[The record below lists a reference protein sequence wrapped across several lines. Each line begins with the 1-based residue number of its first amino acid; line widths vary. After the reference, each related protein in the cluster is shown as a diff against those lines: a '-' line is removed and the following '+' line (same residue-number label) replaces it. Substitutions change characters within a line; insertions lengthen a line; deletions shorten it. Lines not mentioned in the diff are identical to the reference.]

1 MTREIFIVLCA
12 FLLFVVLILSGKVQI
27 HVAALAIP
35 IILEITGVLD
45 FSQAWGGLTNS
56 SVVMMASMF
65 VVGTAVGKT
74 SLLSKMSKT
83 LIKPGSSDFKI
94 MLGLAIPALFLGCF
108 TNATASMTIMVPLIT
123 AVCAE
128 HKRPLSKFM
137 LPVAAFCQTW
147 VGFLPTG
154 GNAAGYITNNT
165 IVENLGGTGTF
176 TYFTA
181 MISRIPVQLI
191 ILPLICWLCVK
202 LAPDLGNVPTA
213 EDEVKA
219 NSQAEANAKKYAS
232 KLTPGQERFTLIVFG
247 LTVLGIVVC
256 ALNRIN
262 TWYPSLV
269 GALVLVVCGILTDKE
284 AIASMGSPVIFIT
297 VGTLP
302 LATAL
307 KVTGADVLL
316 ADMFNKL
323 TGNMPPVMIMLCMY
337 IICMILTQFVSRS
350 AVSSAFRTLAAVIAV
365 QNGYD
370 PRALMLAVTE
380 GANNAYCTPMAEPA
394 ITIGS
399 EKGGYTMWQHF
410 KMTFPLMLVDLLIFA
425 IYIPLVFP
433 LK

>member
-35 IILEITGVLD
+35 IILEITGVLT
-45 FSQAWGGLTNS
+45 FAEAWGGLTNS

-94 MLGLAIPALFLGCF
+94 MLGLCVPALFLGCF

-154 GNAAGYITNNT
+154 GNAAGYITSNT
-165 IVENLGGTGTF
+165 IIENLGGTGTF
-176 TYFTA
+176 TYFTS

-191 ILPLICWLCVK
+191 LLPLICWLCVK
-202 LAPDLGNVPTA
+202 LAPDLGNIPSA
-213 EDEVKA
+213 EDREEA
-219 NSQAEANAKKYAS
+219 NNQAAANAKKYAS
-232 KLTPGQERFTLIVFG
+232 KLSPSQEKLTLVIFG

-256 ALNRIN
+256 ALNHIN
-262 TWYPSLV
+262 TWYPSVV
-269 GALVLVVCGILTDKE
+269 GAMLLVLCGVLSDKE
-284 AIASMGSPVIFIT
+284 AIAAMGSPVIFIT

-307 KVTGADVLL
+307 KTTGADVLL
-316 ADMFNKL
+316 AEGFNKM
-323 TGNMPPVMIMLCMY
+323 TGNMPPIMIMICMY
-337 IICMILTQFVSRS
+337 LICMIMTQFVSRM
-350 AVSSAFRTLAAVIAV
+350 AVSSAFRTLAALIAV

-399 EKGGYTMWQHF
+399 EKGGYSMWEHF
-410 KMTFPLMLVDLLIFA
+410 KMTLPLMIVDTLIFI